1 MSPNDYTPATETDYL
16 FAEDMAPAVRKSAVL
31 SDESPEPVYRYV
43 LERWWCDPS
52 AFLQRPA
59 TFVMLNPS
67 TADAFENDPTI
78 ERVER
83 RAGEYGFGGFIVS
96 NLFGFRSTE
105 PVGLRTVPN
114 HFHAINDGF
123 ILSAA
128 EECQAAGGQTVCAW
142 GSHTMLGLLLE
153 ARAAHVV
160 KLLREAGI
168 KLHALRSCQN
178 GQPGHPLYVPYEI
191 KPTEWLP

>member
-1 MSPNDYTPATETDYL
+1 MSLVTQSSHDLLAKSVAVFSHCGLHRYTL
-16 FAEDMAPAVRKSAVL
+16 RRVW
-31 SDESPEPVYRYV
+31 DEALP
-43 LERWWCDPS
+43 
-52 AFLQRPA
+52 LQHWL
-59 TFVMLNPS
+59 MLNPS

-178 GQPGHPLYVPYEI
+178 GQPGHPLFVPYKI